1 MALKQLIYFREM
13 VKYAHD
19 IVKNLVFF
27 NKLQAVTLQFV
38 YLWCDTFNYA
48 MVYTEFNSF
57 KIYYG
62 AQSETTLQNECSRCA
77 FLYLVK
83 Q

>member
-38 YLWCDTFNYA
+38 YL
-48 MVYTEFNSF
+48 
-57 KIYYG
+57 
-62 AQSETTLQNECSRCA
+62 
-77 FLYLVK
+77 
-83 Q
+83 